1 MTADRGDIYRYL
13 GCRDSQPPAELRQM
27 VEDCLAALEK
37 AVAPRRVYRL
47 YPLDEAVEGTVR
59 FGGLSL
65 DSRDLAALLEGCGM
79 VALLGVTLGPQADTL
94 IRRSEKL
101 EMSRAVVLDACAS
114 ALAEAQAEDCQR
126 EAEAASGLRAVG
138 RFSPGYGDLP
148 LEEQGR
154 LLALLDATRRIGL
167 TLTGGGML
175 VPVKS
180 IVALAGL
187 RTGEPAGVSRI
198 CGGKCASC
206 GKSDCPYRAV
216 LGS

>member
-1 MTADRGDIYRYL
+1 MLPG
-13 GCRDSQPPAELRQM
+13 G
-27 VEDCLAALEK
+27 
-37 AVAPRRVYRL
+37 VYRL

-65 DSRDLAALLEGCGM
+65 ESRDLSALLEGCGM

-154 LLALLDATRRIGL
+154 LARIARCPQADRSDPDRGRDARAGQIDRGPGRIENGRAGRCQQNLRREMCLLREIGL
-167 TLTGGGML
+167 SLSGGF
-175 VPVKS
+175 
-180 IVALAGL
+180 
-187 RTGEPAGVSRI
+187 RI
-198 CGGKCASC
+198 MKRWRC
-206 GKSDCPYRAV
+206 RR
-216 LGS
+216 

>member
-126 EAEAASGLRAVG
+126 EAEAASG

-154 LLALLDATRRIGL
+154 LLALLDAPRRIGL

>member
-65 DSRDLAALLEGCGM
+65 ESRDLSALLEGCGM

-126 EAEAASGLRAVG
+126 EAEAASGLRAPWG
-138 RFSPGYGDLP
+138 GSARDTATCRWKSRDGCSHCSMPPG
-148 LEEQGR
+148 
-154 LLALLDATRRIGL
+154 
-167 TLTGGGML
+167 
-175 VPVKS
+175 
-180 IVALAGL
+180 
-187 RTGEPAGVSRI
+187 
-198 CGGKCASC
+198 
-206 GKSDCPYRAV
+206 
-216 LGS
+216 GSV

>member
-1 MTADRGDIYRYL
+1 M
-13 GCRDSQPPAELRQM
+13 
-27 VEDCLAALEK
+27 
-37 AVAPRRVYRL
+37 
-47 YPLDEAVEGTVR
+47 EGTVR

-148 LEEQGR
+148 LEFQREFLQI
-154 LLALLDATRRIGL
+154 LETPKKIGV
-167 TLTGGGML
+167 TLTDSLLMM
-175 VPVKS
+175 PSKS
-180 IVALAGL
+180 VTAIIGI
-187 RTGEPAGVSRI
+187 SREDSHCI
-198 CGGKCASC
+198 RQGCESCAHT
-206 GKSDCPYRAV
+206 DCAYRR
-216 LGS
+216 S